1 MALLEN
7 LIDIVRGEQR
17 AALQVERDH
26 VAGTEL
32 ALLLHV
38 LGLVVPHSGLGG
50 DGENTVAGDA
60 EARRAQAVAIQRAQR
75 VAAVGQYHPGR
86 AVPRLHV
93 HRVVLV
99 EGAQIRVERIEAV
112 PGRRHQQPHGMQ
124 RIEPAHQQ
132 HLEHVVEALRVR
144 AAHRDQR
151 QHLLQVGQQRG
162 AQQRS
167 ARRGPVAV
175 ALDGVDLAVV
185 GEIAIRVRKAPL
197 RQGVG
202 GEALMEHGHRA
213 LEARIGEVRIE
224 LRQVLRHHHAL
235 EDDGAGGETG
245 HVEHRIPGQGLLG
258 EAARHEQAPVER
270 SRVDIGGPAVHE
282 QLLDERARLEGFGA
296 AGGWI
301 NRHHSPAGDLQSL
314 TRQLGGERQACGA
327 SLLRIVRQK
336 DQPRSEAR
344 TQLDPG
350 LRGHRAQEA
359 FRSLQQQ
366 AATVAGLAVGGDR
379 AAMREAIEGGHGGA
393 HQPVARRIVQARD
406 QAETATVALVRVLM
420 ES

>member
-1 MALLEN
+1 
-7 LIDIVRGEQR
+7 
-17 AALQVERDH
+17 
-26 VAGTEL
+26 
-32 ALLLHV
+32 
-38 LGLVVPHSGLGG
+38 
-50 DGENTVAGDA
+50 
-60 EARRAQAVAIQRAQR
+60 
-75 VAAVGQYHPGR
+75 
-86 AVPRLHV
+86 
-93 HRVVLV
+93 
-99 EGAQIRVERIEAV
+99 
-112 PGRRHQQPHGMQ
+112 
-124 RIEPAHQQ
+124 
-132 HLEHVVEALRVR
+132 
-144 AAHRDQR
+144 
-151 QHLLQVGQQRG
+151 
-162 AQQRS
+162 
-167 ARRGPVAV
+167 
-175 ALDGVDLAVV
+175 
-185 GEIAIRVRKAPL
+185 
-197 RQGVG
+197 
-202 GEALMEHGHRA
+202 MEHGHRA
-213 LEARIGEVRIE
+213 LEARIGQIRIE